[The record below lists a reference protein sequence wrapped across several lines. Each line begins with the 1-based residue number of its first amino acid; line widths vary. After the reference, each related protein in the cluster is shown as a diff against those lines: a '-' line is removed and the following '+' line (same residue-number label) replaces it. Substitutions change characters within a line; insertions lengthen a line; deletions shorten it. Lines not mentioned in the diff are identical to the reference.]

1 MLRSSVRK
9 HSGSLAASPVIRRL
23 FSGAAGIGLLLI
35 VASLIALSTGPVA
48 ITPTDTL
55 SALFE
60 WAGFG
65 DSSASRTQQAVIE
78 NIRIPR
84 LLLALGAG
92 AGLGVAGATMQG
104 LFRNPLADPGI
115 IGVSAGGAL
124 GAVIAISTGFATTS
138 ALFLPAFAFVGAA
151 GATALVFAVGIMA
164 GGRSSMASL
173 LLAGVAISSF
183 LGAITSAVI
192 LLTSDLQAQRQ
203 MLFWLAGSLE
213 GARWESV
220 RIVLPITLA
229 GLAVVVAFARDLNL
243 LLIGED
249 EARSLGVRVGAVRA
263 LLLAAG
269 ALLTGTAVAF
279 IGTVAFVGLIVPHSI
294 RLVIGPDHRALLPLS
309 ALGGGLFLLIA
320 DTLAR
325 NLAEPIE
332 IRVGIITAL
341 FGAPF
346 FLFLLIKNRSRAD
359 SL

>member
-1 MLRSSVRK
+1 
-9 HSGSLAASPVIRRL
+9 
-23 FSGAAGIGLLLI
+23 
-35 VASLIALSTGPVA
+35 
-48 ITPTDTL
+48 
-55 SALFE
+55 
-60 WAGFG
+60 
-65 DSSASRTQQAVIE
+65 
-78 NIRIPR
+78 
-84 LLLALGAG
+84 
-92 AGLGVAGATMQG
+92 
-104 LFRNPLADPGI
+104 
-115 IGVSAGGAL
+115 
-124 GAVIAISTGFATTS
+124 
-138 ALFLPAFAFVGAA
+138 
-151 GATALVFAVGIMA
+151 
-164 GGRSSMASL
+164 
-173 LLAGVAISSF
+173 
-183 LGAITSAVI
+183 
-192 LLTSDLQAQRQ
+192 
-203 MLFWLAGSLE
+203 
-213 GARWESV
+213 
-220 RIVLPITLA
+220 
-229 GLAVVVAFARDLNL
+229 VVVAFARDLNL

>member
-23 FSGAAGIGLLLI
+23 FSGAAVIGLLLI
-35 VASLIALSTGPVA
+35 IASLIALSTGPVA

-138 ALFLPAFAFVGAA
+138 ALFLPAFAFV
-151 GATALVFAVGIMA
+151 
-164 GGRSSMASL
+164 
-173 LLAGVAISSF
+173 
-183 LGAITSAVI
+183 
-192 LLTSDLQAQRQ
+192 
-203 MLFWLAGSLE
+203 
-213 GARWESV
+213 
-220 RIVLPITLA
+220 
-229 GLAVVVAFARDLNL
+229 
-243 LLIGED
+243 
-249 EARSLGVRVGAVRA
+249 
-263 LLLAAG
+263 
-269 ALLTGTAVAF
+269 
-279 IGTVAFVGLIVPHSI
+279 
-294 RLVIGPDHRALLPLS
+294 
-309 ALGGGLFLLIA
+309 
-320 DTLAR
+320 
-325 NLAEPIE
+325 
-332 IRVGIITAL
+332 
-341 FGAPF
+341 
-346 FLFLLIKNRSRAD
+346 
-359 SL
+359 

>member
-1 MLRSSVRK
+1 M
-9 HSGSLAASPVIRRL
+9 
-23 FSGAAGIGLLLI
+23 
-35 VASLIALSTGPVA
+35 A